1 MTMFIS
7 CPDHGPRISPRSPTI
22 HQLSYVS
29 AGRGIPSAAYNQTID
44 VPFGKQGRERGRAVR
59 SHASTWDDLF
69 GQPCER
75 PQSGLLQRCAPNA
88 RSTSRAVTNVSSA
101 WCAPRSC
108 RRTAEKGDNA
118 DTSSPAPTKRQRSH
132 TCNLRS
138 DLSFR
143 RAQNGQLTS
152 RTSNEVG
159 LNPCDD
165 TIGKIPDKVIGRKS
179 NLQVS

>member
-1 MTMFIS
+1 MCDKQYDYVYMMLR
-7 CPDHGPRISPRSPTI
+7 PRPSHKPKVAYNPSIVLRF
-22 HQLSYVS
+22 
-29 AGRGIPSAAYNQTID
+29 GREGEPSAAYNQTID
-44 VPFGKQGRERGRAVR
+44 VPFGKQGRERGRAAH
-59 SHASTWDDLF
+59 SHASTWDSLF
-69 GQPCER
+69 GQPCEQ
-75 PQSGLLQRCAPNA
+75 PQKWALARCAPNA

-143 RAQNGQLTS
+143 RAQN
-152 RTSNEVG
+152 E
-159 LNPCDD
+159 
-165 TIGKIPDKVIGRKS
+165 
-179 NLQVS
+179 